1 MTKINL
7 IKFFFVLIMSIAIS
21 FIIVISTFAH
31 HSIYEHIVDAMII
44 VMGLS
49 LYFKLSKDLNSEK

>member
-1 MTKINL
+1 MNL

-21 FIIVISTFAH
+21 FVIVISTFTH

-44 VMGLS
+44 VMSLS